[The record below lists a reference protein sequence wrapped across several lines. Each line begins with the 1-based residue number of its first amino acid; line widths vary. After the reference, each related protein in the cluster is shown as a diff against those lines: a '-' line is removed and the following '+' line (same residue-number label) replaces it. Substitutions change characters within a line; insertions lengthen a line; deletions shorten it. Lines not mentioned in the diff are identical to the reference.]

1 MPWRASV
8 DRLAAAVA
16 ASGAAAGPAPH
27 VTEATDA
34 GEAIAE
40 TGRLFLRNLAYSAT
54 EDDLTA
60 LLAPYGE
67 LREVHL
73 VLDRFLVPLSALI
86 SMCMPSLCIF
96 SGLLSLFHTCGALC
110 SPNMHVLPGFAPV
123 VAYRPFGLHG
133 VHQPAYVKTA

>member
-1 MPWRASV
+1 MSEPPPSWLGSITIMC
-8 DRLAAAVA
+8 LA

-27 VTEATDA
+27 VTEASDA

-54 EDDLTA
+54 EAELTS

-73 VLDRFLVPLSALI
+73 VLDR
-86 SMCMPSLCIF
+86 
-96 SGLLSLFHTCGALC
+96 
-110 SPNMHVLPGFAPV
+110 
-123 VAYRPFGLHG
+123 
-133 VHQPAYVKTA
+133 